1 MSRKIIKMLSI
12 FMLIVSAFT
21 LTSCDETKK
30 QKIADKMLK
39 KYHEKE
45 LLPMLENYYKTI
57 MTIPPEDIFSLSEDG
72 TYVLSEKTMAKIG
85 PIIEDIKSI
94 HCTYHSNEEIPR
106 NTEVWDSW
114 MACYSST
121 LNGES
126 IPSHIED
133 NVNIYKEKL
142 KNNYHVTYCP
152 YCLAIEKSKAEKT
165 ADYLPDFTETY
176 LLEFKNLRK
185 LLFEGLKIITAE
197 EELRNNMN
205 QGVYSIINNGQLL
218 SFEKT
223 ENTYAS
229 YQGDSGDS
237 YYLNLTAEYKY
248 ELSTIY
254 KFHNEHHRQISE
266 RDWSNLWMYEKRD
279 FEKKRNDKWWL
290 TDDDAYNSAFVE
302 EMNKGNIPSC
312 PFCIL
317 IDDQKLCKEGIHNDG
332 LYYSDMYTYSILAK
346 TELVKFA
353 ESIEN
358 IKNAI
363 QIKKVGDAINKNEI
377 TGIREWDNKVG
388 TFYGTIISFSESDSY
403 YDGYQWKENPVY
415 NIDVIAESGWY
426 PSYAHIRLLKSTVPY
441 SVIANLK
448 TGDDLYFTGKLKI
461 DSIGSI
467 DVINAEL
474 LDMNLVKTVKEKKR
488 KANEDDLVRALANL
502 IVGGATPLTA
512 SDFDD

>member
-12 FMLIVSAFT
+12 FMLIVFAFT
-21 LTSCDETKK
+21 LTSCDETKE

-85 PIIEDIKSI
+85 PFIEDIKSI

-114 MACYSST
+114 MACYGST
-121 LNGES
+121 FNGES
-126 IPSHIED
+126 IPSHIEY

-152 YCLAIEKSKAEKT
+152 YCLAIEKSKTEKT
-165 ADYLPDFTETY
+165 VDYLPDFTETY
-176 LLEFKNLRK
+176 LLEFENLRK
-185 LLFEGLKIITAE
+185 ILFEGLKIITKE
-197 EELRNNMN
+197 DELRKTM
-205 QGVYSIINNGQLL
+205 QEKLYPIINNGSMF
-218 SFEKT
+218 SFDEKD
-223 ENTYAS
+223 NTVSS
-229 YQGDSGDS
+229 YKGNSGD
-237 YYLNLTAEYKY
+237 YYYVNLIPEYKEAIMLIDNEYHFKYHKKIDDKLWDSVWMEEKKNIENLTRKDKA
-248 ELSTIY
+248 
-254 KFHNEHHRQISE
+254 
-266 RDWSNLWMYEKRD
+266 DVYEKY
-279 FEKKRNDKWWL
+279 L
-290 TDDDAYNSAFVE
+290 
-302 EMNKGNIPSC
+302 MNRIQEGQITAC

-317 IDDQKLCKEGIHNDG
+317 KDDQRHKRDGITLDQIT
-332 LYYSDMYTYSILAK
+332 YQDMYVFSILLENVVSDFIRPLEQIK
-346 TELVKFA
+346 T
-353 ESIEN
+353 
-358 IKNAI
+358 AI

-403 YDGYQWKENPVY
+403 YDGYQWKEDPVY

-426 PSYAHIRLLKSTVPY
+426 PSYAHVRLLKSSIPY
-441 SVIANLK
+441 SIIANLK
-448 TGDDLYFTGKLKI
+448 NGDDLYFTGKLEI

-467 DVINAEL
+467 DVVNAEL
-474 LDMNLVKTVKEKKR
+474 LDMNLVKTVKENKR